1 MPANALTSYDLIPYP
16 DYCLPQTHPD
26 RLAVLAAILG
36 LEPPPIEQCRVLEL
50 GCAAGSNLIAMA
62 EELPQS
68 TFLGIDVA
76 QTQIDEGQKAIDELG
91 LSNIELRHQSI
102 RDFEPGS
109 EMFDYILCHGVYSW
123 VPPDLQ
129 AHILAISRHCLQP
142 NGVAYVSYNTLPG
155 WHMRGMIRD
164 MMLYH
169 GRRFRDPRQ
178 QIAQAR
184 GLLDFLVSSVN
195 TEQNPY
201 GQFLRSELESLR
213 QSPDAYL
220 YHEHLEEHNS
230 PIYFHQFVEQAAA
243 HQLRYLADAN
253 LYTMDLQD
261 FPQQVS
267 QVLQRVCNDRIQLE
281 QYVDFLR
288 NRTFRQTLLCHAHH
302 TPNYRLDPGILTPFY
317 FGSSL
322 QPVSARLDL
331 HSSIREDFR
340 SSSGSSAFSSYP
352 IVKAVLVALGEAWP
366 QYLSFE
372 EVCSQARAKL
382 DGVAL
387 SNAATSAA
395 DKKQAGQALLK
406 FYMIARNVVDIRLR
420 PLRVTKQPGLKPLAR
435 RLARWQ
441 VLSGRLAT
449 NLRHEFVYL
458 DDFGREALPLL
469 DGGHTR
475 PEMVRELVRLV
486 RDGRLTVQD
495 DGRKITDPRRIGQAV
510 VQLLDAQIDRFAQEA
525 LLQA

>member
-1 MPANALTSYDLIPYP
+1 
-16 DYCLPQTHPD
+16 
-26 RLAVLAAILG
+26 
-36 LEPPPIEQCRVLEL
+36 
-50 GCAAGSNLIAMA
+50 
-62 EELPQS
+62 
-68 TFLGIDVA
+68 
-76 QTQIDEGQKAIDELG
+76 
-91 LSNIELRHQSI
+91 
-102 RDFEPGS
+102 
-109 EMFDYILCHGVYSW
+109 
-123 VPPDLQ
+123 
-129 AHILAISRHCLQP
+129 
-142 NGVAYVSYNTLPG
+142 VAYVSYNTLPG

-169 GRRFRDPRQ
+169 GRRFRDPRE

-184 GLLDFLVSSVN
+184 GLLDFLVASVN

-230 PIYFHQFVEQAAA
+230 PIYFHQFVERAAA

-267 QVLQRVCNDRIQLE
+267 QILQRVCNDRIQLE
-281 QYVDFLR
+281 QYMDFLR
-288 NRTFRQTLLCHAHH
+288 NRTFRQTLLCHAQHL
-302 TPNYRLDPGILTPFY
+302 PNYRLDPGILAPFY

-322 QPVSARLDL
+322 QPVSSSLDL
-331 HSSIREDFR
+331 HSSMREDFR
-340 SSSGSSAFSSYP
+340 SPSGSSAFSSYP

-382 DGVAL
+382 HGEPIQ
-387 SNAATSAA
+387 NAAIRAV
-395 DKKQAGQALLK
+395 DKHQIGQALLK

-420 PLRVTKQPGLKPLAR
+420 PLRVTKHPGPKPLAR

-441 VLSGRLAT
+441 VRSGRLAT
-449 NLRHEFVYL
+449 NFRHEFVYL

-469 DGGHTR
+469 DGRHTR
-475 PEMVRELVRLV
+475 LEMVRDLVGLIKV
-486 RDGRLTVQD
+486 GRLNVQD
-495 DGRKITDPRRIGQAV
+495 VGKKITDPRRIEQAV

-525 LLQA
+525 LLQS